1 MLVGNTV
8 ALPLVG
14 SLPLQPP
21 EAVHELVLVLDHVS
35 VEDCP
40 MLIDVGLAV
49 SVRLGPAVTVTLT
62 PV

>member
-1 MLVGNTV
+1 ML
-8 ALPLVG
+8 PPVG

-35 VEDCP
+35 VDDCP
-40 MLIDVGLAV
+40 MLIEVGVAI
-49 SVRLGPAVTVTLT
+49 SVTVGPAVTVTLT